1 MTKKVSAVIT
11 DESTEKVVKKVE
23 NPKHYVGTYTESQL
37 KAGAA
42 NHIIDSLQDQQHF
55 PNLKYVNHRL
65 NKVGKT
71 EVWLS
76 AEVSPY
82 TINK

>member
-1 MTKKVSAVIT
+1 MIKKVSAVII
-11 DESTEKVVKKVE
+11 DESSEKAVKKVE

-76 AEVSPY
+76 EEAGKY

>member
-11 DESTEKVVKKVE
+11 DESTETVVKKVK

-65 NKVGKT
+65 NKIGKT

-76 AEVSPY
+76 EEVGKY

>member
-11 DESTEKVVKKVE
+11 DESTEKAVKKVE

-42 NHIIDSLQDQQHF
+42 NHIIDSLQDNNTFQ
-55 PNLKYVNHRL
+55 
-65 NKVGKT
+65 
-71 EVWLS
+71 
-76 AEVSPY
+76 
-82 TINK
+82 I

>member
-11 DESTEKVVKKVE
+11 DESAEKVVKKVE

-37 KAGAA
+37 KAGEA
-42 NHIIDSLQDQQHF
+42 NQIIASLQDQQHF

-65 NKVGKT
+65 NKLGKT

-76 AEVSPY
+76 EKVGTY

>member
-11 DESTEKVVKKVE
+11 DEVPEKVVKKVK
-23 NPKHYVGTYTESQL
+23 NPKHYVGTYTETQL
-37 KAGAA
+37 NNGEATD
-42 NHIIDSLQDQQHF
+42 IINSLQDKQHF

-65 NKVGKT
+65 NAVGKT

-76 AEVSPY
+76 EEIGTY

>member
-11 DESTEKVVKKVE
+11 DESSEKVIKKVE
-23 NPKHYVGTYTESQL
+23 NPKHYIGTYTEAQL
-37 KAGAA
+37 KAKEV
-42 NHIIDSLQDQQHF
+42 NDIIGSLQDQQHF

-76 AEVSPY
+76 EEVGKY
-82 TINK
+82 TVNK

>member
-1 MTKKVSAVIT
+1 MTKKVSATIIN
-11 DESTEKVVKKVE
+11 ENPEKVVKKVE

-37 KAGAA
+37 KVGEV
-42 NHIIDSLQDQQHF
+42 NSIINSLQDQQHF

-76 AEVSPY
+76 EEVGKY

>member
-42 NHIIDSLQDQQHF
+42 NYIIDSLQDQQHF

-76 AEVSPY
+76 EEVGKY